1 MAVNTWN
8 TVYSSGATLY
18 EGHDCTGEDEEEIF
32 QDAALDGAFQLWIQ
46 NEKTIFLWVEEA
58 YGE

>member
-32 QDAALDGAFQLWIQ
+32 QDAALDGAFQL
-46 NEKTIFLWVEEA
+46 
-58 YGE
+58 